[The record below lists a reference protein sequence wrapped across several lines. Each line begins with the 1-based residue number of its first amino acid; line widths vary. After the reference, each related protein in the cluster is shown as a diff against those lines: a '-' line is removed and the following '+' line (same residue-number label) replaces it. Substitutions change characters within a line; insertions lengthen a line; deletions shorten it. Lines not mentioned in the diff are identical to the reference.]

1 MGTVEGPWLN
11 REASR
16 PARVSIGGSTA
27 GEKGRPAQHRGKK
40 SGEWDVG
47 ARRRALGNDG
57 PVHHR
62 ALYPRL
68 LAALLTAAALGIGAG
83 SASAQNVGT
92 LDPAAATPGHL
103 AQDSAG
109 TAYVA
114 WTRKSTSGAETPE
127 FCKIPKGG
135 GACASPITLPVP
147 APAESVDSPAGAFP
161 VLGAGSTVYVVAP
174 RYIRND
180 VLLYTSTDGG
190 ASFGPAQ
197 IVASSYSSKSNP
209 SDVFLSG
216 SEFLIGA
223 YNAGLGFSAL
233 STSGEGLGSFVLA
246 EPGPGG
252 VASES
257 MALDSA
263 GNPVQAWY
271 NLNSGQYSL
280 DFAHYNGSGSKTSE
294 ADWTGTQ
301 EVTKGYVPSLAGG
314 ASGLFL
320 VSEDYN
326 SPSESN
332 PSVVDV
338 RKYTGSSFGAPL
350 RLFEDKN
357 ANLFDGGDI
366 AQSPG
371 GHVAVV
377 WPQFGASQAE
387 MRLLVSS
394 NGGAGFTQLPNVAA
408 LGSSYTDQAN
418 AQLTIGDDNQ
428 GWVTFVSS
436 AGLQLA
442 NLNSGAKG
450 SGGTQTSHV
459 GSDVITL
466 SGPKGCVKPGQTV
479 TVKLSV
485 ASAKR
490 KHKVVLK
497 VYQAIF
503 GIDGKPF
510 KKILRQSVRK
520 TGKVNPHPFTAGVK
534 RTFVAGSKHTISAQ
548 AFISERHGK
557 HASRTLRISFLACS

>member
-1 MGTVEGPWLN
+1 MGERDGLL
-11 REASR
+11 
-16 PARVSIGGSTA
+16 STPGYDA
-27 GEKGRPAQHRGKK
+27 
-40 SGEWDVG
+40 
-47 ARRRALGNDG
+47 
-57 PVHHR
+57 PVHRRGLPSH
-62 ALYPRL
+62 L
-68 LAALLTAAALGIGAG
+68 LAALLTAAVLGIGAG

-92 LDPAAATPGHL
+92 LDPAAATAGHL

-127 FCKIPKGG
+127 FCKVPKGAS
-135 GACASPITLPVP
+135 ACSTPITLPVP

-161 VLGAGSTVYVVAP
+161 VLGAGSTVYVLAP
-174 RYIRND
+174 RYVRND

-190 ASFGPAQ
+190 VSFGAPLD
-197 IVASSYSSKSNP
+197 ILSSYSSKSNP

-223 YNAGLGFSAL
+223 YNAGLGVSAL
-233 STSGEGLGSFVLA
+233 STSGSGLGDLQLA

-257 MALDSA
+257 LALDSA

-280 DFAHYNGSGSKTSE
+280 DFAHYNGSGSKTTE
-294 ADWTGTQ
+294 ADWTGVQ
-301 EVTKGYVPSLAGG
+301 EITKGDVPSLAGG

-320 VSEDYN
+320 VSSDYD
-326 SPSESN
+326 SASAPY
-332 PSVVDV
+332 PTAVDV

-350 RLFEDKN
+350 RLFDDKN
-357 ANLFDGGDI
+357 EGLFDGGDI
-366 AQSPG
+366 AQSPA

-377 WPQFGASQAE
+377 WPQFGGSQTE

-408 LGSSYTDQAN
+408 IGSAYSDQAN

-428 GWVTFVSS
+428 GWVTFLS
-436 AGLQLA
+436 AVGLQLA

-450 SGGTQTSHV
+450 SAETQTSHV

-490 KHKVVLK
+490 RHKVVLK
-497 VYQAIF
+497 IYQAIF

-510 KKILRQSVRK
+510 KTILRESVRK
-520 TGKVNPHPFTAGVK
+520 TGKVNPHPFTASVK

-548 AFISERHGK
+548 AFISEKHGK
-557 HASRTLRISFLACS
+557 HASRTLRVSFLACS